1 MRVAGLAW
9 ACAWAVGLAAQ
20 PGSLVAVEY
29 RLSFPEPEHSWMQV
43 DATFSAL
50 PPAPLQIRM
59 SRTSPG
65 RYALHEFSKNVFEF
79 GAFDS
84 SGTPLEIVRPD
95 LHQWDVSGHD
105 GTVRVVYKIFSD
117 RIDGTYLS
125 VDATHAHINM
135 PAACRRRSSGRAA
148 SRAGRPR

>member
-1 MRVAGLAW
+1 MGMGMPVAGFVFAFS
-9 ACAWAVGLAAQ
+9 CAVVLAAQ

-29 RLSFPEPEHSWMQV
+29 RLSFPEPAHRWMQV

-79 GAFDS
+79 SAFDGN
-84 SGTPLEIVRPD
+84 GTPLEIVRPD
-95 LHQWDVSGHD
+95 
-105 GTVRVVYKIFSD
+105 
-117 RIDGTYLS
+117 
-125 VDATHAHINM
+125 
-135 PAACRRRSSGRAA
+135 AARQR
-148 SRAGRPR
+148 